1 MSIAIAHSRRQQ
13 TGFTLLEVMLVITLM
28 GLFVSFVV
36 VNMGGTSQAQQLEKQ
51 ARRFQVIVDMASH
64 MAILNQRQLGLRI
77 EDEKQS
83 YHFMY
88 LDDDQRWQI
97 LANDKVFEETE
108 LKEPFTMELVLD
120 GLPWESE
127 ENLFDQELFDE
138 ELSISDEGVEIGN
151 EEEKKLPPPQILIFS
166 SGEITPFSLIFKY
179 EPDFGDDPVTYYKV
193 NGIDETPL
201 VLEGPLD
208 TP

>member
-1 MSIAIAHSRRQQ
+1 MRVATAPNRQRQ

-36 VNMGGTSQAQQLEKQ
+36 VNMGGTDQAQQLEKQ
-51 ARRFQVIVDMASH
+51 ARRFQVIVDMASDV
-64 MAILNQRQLGLRI
+64 AILNQRQLGLRI

-88 LDDDQRWQI
+88 LDDNQKWQL

-127 ENLFDQELFDE
+127 DNLFDQELFDE

-151 EEEKKLPPPQILIFS
+151 EEEKLLPPPQILIFS
-166 SGEITPFSLIFKY
+166 SGEITPFSLVFKY
-179 EPDFGDDPVTYYKV
+179 EPDFGDDPITYFRV
-193 NGIDETPL
+193 NGVDETPL

-208 TP
+208 SL

>member
-1 MSIAIAHSRRQQ
+1 VRVATAPNRQRQ

-36 VNMGGTSQAQQLEKQ
+36 VNMGGTDQAQQLEKQ
-51 ARRFQVIVDMASH
+51 ARRFQVIVDMASDV
-64 MAILNQRQLGLRI
+64 AILNQRQLGLRI

-88 LDDDQRWQI
+88 LDDNQKWQL

-127 ENLFDQELFDE
+127 DNLFDQELFDE

-151 EEEKKLPPPQILIFS
+151 EEEKLLPPPQILIFS
-166 SGEITPFSLIFKY
+166 SGEITPFSLVFKY
-179 EPDFGDDPVTYYKV
+179 EPDFGDDPITYFRV
-193 NGIDETPL
+193 NGVDETPL

-208 TP
+208 SL

>member
-51 ARRFQVIVDMASH
+51 ARRFQVIVDMASD